1 MKIYQKK
8 RFAGG
13 VFCFVL
19 AFFHLFA
26 CILAKDLRMKS
37 ILLAVFLFAVGYGE
51 LKHGLSARLSAEDK
65 AEEEDLRSRL
75 VELRTQKTSF
85 RLMQTFCI
93 VFQTAF
99 LVAGAFW
106 EKQELMF
113 AGLAFSGLFLFSMV
127 TELCACLYYERK
139 IPKEE
144 GAEQ

>member
-8 RFAGG
+8 RFAWGI
-13 VFCFVL
+13 FCIAL
-19 AFFHLFA
+19 ALLNITA
-26 CILAKDLRMKS
+26 CIMTKDLRVKS
-37 ILLAVFLFAVGYGE
+37 ILIAVFLCIVGYSE
-51 LKHGLSARLSAEDK
+51 LRHGLSARLSAEDK
-65 AEEEDLRSRL
+65 AEEEDPRSRL

-85 RLMQTFCI
+85 QLMQTFCI

-106 EKQELMF
+106 EKRELMF

-127 TELCACLYYERK
+127 IELCACLYYERK

-144 GAEQ
+144 GAER